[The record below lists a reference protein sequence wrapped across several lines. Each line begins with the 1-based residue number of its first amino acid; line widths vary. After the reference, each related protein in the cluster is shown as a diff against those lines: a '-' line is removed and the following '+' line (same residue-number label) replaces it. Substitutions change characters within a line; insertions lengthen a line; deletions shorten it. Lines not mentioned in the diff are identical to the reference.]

1 MKTNEDY
8 KQEILDLSLTKIDLY
23 LKQKGWQKTGEK
35 KGFASVWKINGK
47 ETKVMLPLNKEY
59 SDFRDRLWE
68 IILLLEKIEN
78 RPSYEIANALKNT
91 SKIASEEKREIIE
104 IIVKSLYQEKYE
116 VSADKIG
123 QVLTYA
129 QRHIYALGNLSG
141 LQRKLTKEEEVKK
154 SELELS
160 LINSF
165 QGSFGIRLGLATQRQ
180 IDIEGNY
187 ISREVSKQLINLFKV
202 GGEENISEFRDYI
215 APLRKEILKSLKYF
229 VKRLKRLES
238 DLIFSWGS
246 IGMEEE
252 EIAKVSHSKVL
263 EIEDTLDKEEAEN
276 PDLIEMTGKFIQ
288 AGIGERRG
296 ESNFIFEDHGG
307 ETIKGYIPTEL
318 VQQLR
323 AENKSLEL
331 INGRY
336 KIVTEK
342 NETVIEMTGEIK
354 IIYKLVEI
362 EAI

>member
-78 RPSYEIANALKNT
+78 RPSYEIANGLKNT

-104 IIVKSLYQEKYE
+104 IILKSLYQEKYE
-116 VSADKIG
+116 VSAEKIG
-123 QVLTYA
+123 QVLSSA
-129 QRHIYALGNLSG
+129 QKHIYALGNFSG
-141 LQRKLTKEEEVKK
+141 LGRKLTKEEK

-165 QGSFGIRLGLATQRQ
+165 QGSFGIRLGLANQRQ
-180 IDIEGNY
+180 IDIEGNH
-187 ISREVSKQLINLFKV
+187 ISREVSQQLINLFKV
-202 GGEENISEFRDYI
+202 GGEENISDFRDYI
-215 APLRKEILKSLKYF
+215 APLRKEILKSLKNF
-229 VKRLKRLES
+229 VKKLKTLES

-252 EIAKVSHSKVL
+252 EIAKVSHSKIL

-276 PDLIEMTGKFIQ
+276 PDLIEMIGKFIQ

-323 AENKSLEL
+323 AENKNLEL

-342 NETVIEMTGEIK
+342 NETVTEMTDEIK
-354 IIYKLVEI
+354 TSYKLVQIEEI
-362 EAI
+362 